1 LERSAMPD
9 EVLEVPTISLS
20 VAHLLVI
27 HALGVEDLI
36 QCPYLA
42 IGRNIGPSSRRP
54 YGVHFFSRPLVAAL
68 V

>member
-1 LERSAMPD
+1 
-9 EVLEVPTISLS
+9 LS